1 MVNDKVLGDLVGKKL
16 FRESETSL
24 NSKKQKALHQAKKAR
39 YKMRCLGKDL
49 RIIIFYECIKRK
61 RKIKQN
67 DDSQSV
73 EREAYIKAR

>member
-1 MVNDKVLGDLVGKKL
+1 
-16 FRESETSL
+16 
-24 NSKKQKALHQAKKAR
+24 
-39 YKMRCLGKDL
+39 MRCLGKDL